1 MKVIKA
7 FILIIFFIY
16 VNDQVPTG
24 KALNSCGKNKDYTPP
39 DKKEDC
45 ADNTG
50 EICCFVKLTKKQ
62 DSSSIKTFCAVAPS
76 KIEKSDI
83 EEKIYEYTDYNLTQ
97 LECLNSKYIQIGR
110 PLFLLLLILF

>member
-1 MKVIKA
+1 MKVIKV

-16 VNDQVPTG
+16 VNDQVPNG

-50 EICCFVKLTKKQ
+50 EICCFVELKHKQ
-62 DSSSIKTFCAVAPS
+62 DSSFKTFCAVAPS

-97 LECLNSKYIQIGR
+97 LECLNSKYIKTG
-110 PLFLLLLILF
+110 PLFLLLFILF

>member
-24 KALNSCGKNKDYTPP
+24 KALNSCGQKKDYTPP

-45 ADNTG
+45 SDNTG
-50 EICCFVKLTKKQ
+50 EICCFVELKHKQ
-62 DSSSIKTFCAVAPS
+62 LSTIKTFCAVAPS

-83 EEKIYEYTDYNLTQ
+83 EEKISEYTDYNLTD
-97 LECLNSKYIQIGR
+97 LVCLNSKYIKIG
-110 PLFLLLLILF
+110 PLFLLLFILF

>member
-24 KALNSCGKNKDYTPP
+24 KALNSCGQKKDYTPP

-45 ADNTG
+45 SDNTG
-50 EICCFVKLTKKQ
+50 EICCFV
-62 DSSSIKTFCAVAPS
+62 
-76 KIEKSDI
+76 
-83 EEKIYEYTDYNLTQ
+83 
-97 LECLNSKYIQIGR
+97 
-110 PLFLLLLILF
+110 

>member
-24 KALNSCGKNKDYTPP
+24 KALNSCGQKKDYTPP

-45 ADNTG
+45 SDNTG
-50 EICCFVKLTKKQ
+50 EICCFVELKHKQ
-62 DSSSIKTFCAVAPS
+62 LSTIKTFCAVAPS